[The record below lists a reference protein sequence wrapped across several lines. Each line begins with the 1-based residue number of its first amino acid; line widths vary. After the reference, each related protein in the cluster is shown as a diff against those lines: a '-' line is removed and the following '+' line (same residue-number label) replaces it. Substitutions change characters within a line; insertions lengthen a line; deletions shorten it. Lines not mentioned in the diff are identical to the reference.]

1 MATHNQNQ
9 LIARSLNAIYPM
21 YSLGALYLVYPV
33 LGWYLLAQVAVKRLR
48 GDSVAL
54 HPLIICWLIGMLGM
68 LIVLIIG
75 HIDWQLGSTATLKSS
90 IGWAKGW
97 ALIAVFLAAGTLLTD
112 RSQLVRAVCT
122 VGKWTVFLTPLLVVA
137 SVVRLPE
144 VLFVSPLKVFGGST
158 AEYFSIALYEPDPG
172 FGVSRFRYFA
182 PWAPAIGL
190 IGNLLLLISTQ
201 EKNTHM
207 RRFGMTGAVLM
218 IVLSLSRLGWVVALV
233 VPCALLALA
242 SWRSNWLW
250 ILSALGATL
259 FAVFGHDLILLAT
272 DGYEALKGARSESS
286 LVRGYLAD
294 IALSRWWQEAPV
306 WGHGRVE
313 AGPHLV
319 QYMMIGSHHTWL
331 GLLFVKGVLGV
342 VALAVPL
349 LATLLVLLRHAFV
362 DAEARV
368 AFGCIAILSMY
379 SLGENLEIL
388 VYLYWPALV
397 YTGSVLQDRMLAHD

>member
-1 MATHNQNQ
+1 VAAHNQNQ
-9 LIARSLNAIYPM
+9 LIARSFSAIYPM
-21 YSLGALYLVYPV
+21 YGVGALYLVYPV
-33 LGWYLLAQVAVKRLR
+33 LGWYLLAHLGVKRLR
-48 GDSVAL
+48 GDSVPL
-54 HPLIICWLIGMLGM
+54 HPLITCWFVGMLAM

-75 HIDWQLGSTATLKSS
+75 HIDWQLGSVATLKST

-97 ALIAVFLAAGTLLTD
+97 ALIAVFLAAGALLTD

-122 VGKWTVFLTPLLVVA
+122 VGKWTVILTPLLVIA

-144 VLFVSPLKVFGGST
+144 VLFVSPLKIFGGST
-158 AEYFSIALYEPDPG
+158 AEYFSVALYEPDPG

-190 IGNLLLLISTQ
+190 IGNLLLLISSQ
-201 EKNTHM
+201 EKDTTM
-207 RRFGMTGAVLM
+207 RRFGMTGAAFM
-218 IVLSLSRLGWVVALV
+218 IVLSLSRLGWIVALA

-242 SWRSNWLW
+242 SWRTNWLW
-250 ILSALGATL
+250 VAAAIAAAL

-272 DGYEALKGARSESS
+272 DGYDALKGARSESS

-294 IALSRWWQEAPV
+294 IALSRWWSEAPV

-331 GLLFVKGVLGV
+331 GLLFVKGVVGV
-342 VALAVPL
+342 VALGIPL
-349 LATLLVLLRHAFV
+349 LVTLIVLLKHAFA
-362 DAEARV
+362 DAESRV
-368 AFGCIAILSMY
+368 AFGCVAILSMY

-388 VYLYWPALV
+388 VYLYWPALI

>member
-1 MATHNQNQ
+1 
-9 LIARSLNAIYPM
+9 M
-21 YSLGALYLVYPV
+21 YSVGALYLVYPL
-33 LGWYLLAQVAVKRLR
+33 LGWYLLAQVGVKRLR
-48 GDSVAL
+48 GGRVAL
-54 HPLIICWLIGMLGM
+54 HPLIICWLISMLFM

-75 HIDWQLGSTATLKSS
+75 HIDWQLGLIATLKSS

-112 RSQLVRAVCT
+112 RSQLVRAACS
-122 VGKWTVFLTPLLVVA
+122 VGKWTVLLTPALIAASLVQ
-137 SVVRLPE
+137 LPE
-144 VLFVSPLKVFGGST
+144 ILFVSPLEVLGGST
-158 AEYFSIALYEPDPG
+158 GEYFAIALYEPDPG

-190 IGNLLLLISTQ
+190 IGNLLLLLSTQ
-201 EKNTHM
+201 EKDTNM
-207 RRFGMTGAVLM
+207 RRYGMAGAVCM
-218 IVLSLSRLGWVVALV
+218 IILSLSRLGWVVALV

-250 ILSALGATL
+250 LLSAISATL
-259 FAVFGHDLILLAT
+259 FAVVGNDLILVAT
-272 DGYEALKGARSESS
+272 DGYETLKGARSEST

-331 GLLFVKGVLGV
+331 GLLFVKGVVGV
-342 VALAVPL
+342 VTLAVPL
-349 LATLLVLLRHAFV
+349 VATLLVLLRRAFV
-362 DAEARV
+362 DAESRV
-368 AFGCIAILSMY
+368 AFGCIAVLSMY
-379 SLGENLEIL
+379 SVAENLETL
-388 VYLYWPALV
+388 VYLYWPALI
-397 YTGSVLQDRMLAHD
+397 YIGSVLQNRMLAHD

>member
-1 MATHNQNQ
+1 MAAHNQNQ
-9 LIARSLNAIYPM
+9 LIARSLRAIYPM
-21 YSLGALYLVYPV
+21 YGVGALYLVYPV
-33 LGWYLLAQVAVKRLR
+33 LGWYLLGQVAVKRLR

-54 HPLIICWLIGMLGM
+54 HPLITCWLVGMLCM

-75 HIDWQLGSTATLKSS
+75 HIDWQLGTAATIKSS
-90 IGWAKGW
+90 VGWAKGW

-122 VGKWTVFLTPLLVVA
+122 VGKWTVILTPLLIVA
-137 SVVRLPE
+137 SIIRLPE
-144 VLFVSPLKVFGGST
+144 VLFISPLKIFGGST
-158 AEYFSIALYEPDPG
+158 VEYFSIALYEPDPG

-190 IGNLLLLISTQ
+190 IGNLLFLISTQ
-201 EKNTHM
+201 EKDTTM
-207 RRFGMTGAVLM
+207 RRFGMTGAIFM
-218 IVLSLSRLGWVVALV
+218 IVLSLSRLGWIVALV
-233 VPCALLALA
+233 VPCALIAFA

-250 ILSALGATL
+250 VLGAVTALL
-259 FAVFGHDLILLAT
+259 FGVFGHDLILLVT
-272 DGYEALKGARSESS
+272 DGYDALKSARSESS
-286 LVRGYLAD
+286 LVRDYLAD
-294 IALSRWWQEAPV
+294 IALFRWWEEAPL

-331 GLLFVKGVLGV
+331 GLLFVKGVVGV
-342 VALAVPL
+342 VALAIPL
-349 LATLLVLLRHAFV
+349 IVTLAVLLRHALV
-362 DAEARV
+362 DSESRV

-397 YTGSVLQDRMLAHD
+397 YTGSVLQEKMQTHD